1 MKMLAKVYGM
11 KRSRGVMR
19 DSGKTYDF
27 TKVYLGIPLSD
38 ASGNMRGIATQEYRY
53 GDFDNYEKFDGMNLP
68 FDAEIELE
76 TVTDGN
82 KVSQQILNI
91 TPLKSAAPAPV
102 K

>member
-19 DSGKTYDF
+19 DSGKPYDF
-27 TKVYLGIPLSD
+27 TKVYLGISLND
-38 ASGNMRGIATQEYRY
+38 VNGNMRGIATQEYRY
-53 GDFDNYEKFDGMNLP
+53 GDSDNYEKFDGLNLP
-68 FDAEIELE
+68 FDAEIEME

-82 KVSQQILNI
+82 KVFQQILNI
-91 TPLKSAAPAPV
+91 TPLKTAAPAAA